1 MTSPGRQ
8 LRTFCE
14 TRWADMGRPRHGMVT
29 ALAKESGVLRNT
41 ITGWFT
47 KSSTPRLDALRLVAE
62 VLGVTRA
69 ELVAAFDG
77 DELVSYDRARQIVR
91 EEITAQQAAEEAAT
105 AIPGGSGER
114 TDGTAPRQSA
124 A

>member
-1 MTSPGRQ
+1 
-8 LRTFCE
+8 
-14 TRWADMGRPRHGMVT
+14 MVT
-29 ALAKESGVLRNT
+29 TLATESGVLRNT

-47 KSSTPRLDALRLVAE
+47 KSSTPRLDALGLVAA

-91 EEITAQQAAEEAAT
+91 EEMAAQYGAEAAVAT
-105 AIPGGSGER
+105 PGESVEQ
-114 TDGTAPRQSA
+114 TDGSAPRRSVA
-124 A
+124 